1 MDWSNAM
8 SENSA
13 DAMWRGAVIP
23 SVAVSVVSIILATV
37 IRGKAGFWG
46 SLMASVTVIVF
57 FSVHLL
63 VQRLTKDL
71 DPLTTMAMALFSY
84 FTKILI
90 MGGFLFAVTQWT
102 SPKSVDRSSFLAC
115 TIAIIIV
122 WLTGEIRA
130 FLKLRLHL
138 PLPPK
143 AE

>member
-1 MDWSNAM
+1 M
-8 SENSA
+8 SENTGKTQNPA
-13 DAMWRGAVIP
+13 DAMWQGAVIP
-23 SVAVSVVSIILATV
+23 SVAVSALSILLASL
-37 IRGKAGFWG
+37 IRGHAGFWG
-46 SLMASVTVIVF
+46 ALLAAVTVILF
-57 FSVHLL
+57 FSVHLV

-102 SPKSVDRSSFLAC
+102 SPASVDRPSFLAC

-138 PLPPK
+138 PLPPT